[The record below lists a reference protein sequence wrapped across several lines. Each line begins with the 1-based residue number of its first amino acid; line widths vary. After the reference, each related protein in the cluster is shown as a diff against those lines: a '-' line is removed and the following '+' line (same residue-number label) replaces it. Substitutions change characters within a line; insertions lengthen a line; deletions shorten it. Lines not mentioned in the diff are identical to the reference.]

1 MSSAGRFD
9 RSIGMVMNGN
19 TDGWWVIKEEMDY

>member
-1 MSSAGRFD
+1 MSSAERFE
-9 RSIGMVMNGN
+9 SIGMVMNGN